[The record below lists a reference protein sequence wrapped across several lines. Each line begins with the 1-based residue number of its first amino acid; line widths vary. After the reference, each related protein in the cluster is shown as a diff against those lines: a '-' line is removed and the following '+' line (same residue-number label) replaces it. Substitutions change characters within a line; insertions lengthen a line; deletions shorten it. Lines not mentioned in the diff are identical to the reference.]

1 MGFTTPDFPDV
12 EWNLAQV
19 RSGSATD
26 AEGTAAPLV
35 GGRSPRRVG
44 RNFKLRPRRRG
55 RGRHSRYSPPHGFQE
70 LSGGTRWSAP

>member
-19 RSGSATD
+19 LSGSATD

-35 GGRSPRRVG
+35 GAARAQAVVSAGHTGATLVADATPGGGLTMRLRVPLA
-44 RNFKLRPRRRG
+44 R
-55 RGRHSRYSPPHGFQE
+55 
-70 LSGGTRWSAP
+70 